1 MIDATIEL
9 VDCDI
14 KLQFSVILESDKKKV
29 LTEGIEKFDHW
40 PCNECLSVPTHRF
53 VYLRVCKCKT
63 LALNIISLA
72 VKMYFPHI
80 ELKYISAF
88 VASPLCY
95 PKIQYPFILGIKK
108 INLQGGWQV
117 STDADKAEMSSGTLQ
132 PPELYLEWCRS
143 YLHIIHT
150 DCLFNDQDLARSP

>member
-1 MIDATIEL
+1 M
-9 VDCDI
+9 
-14 KLQFSVILESDKKKV
+14 V
-29 LTEGIEKFDHW
+29 LTEEIEKSDHC

-72 VKMYFPHI
+72 VKMYFPT
-80 ELKYISAF
+80 LN
-88 VASPLCY
+88 LN
-95 PKIQYPFILGIKK
+95 ILVPSLSGHSVTQRFNIHLFLVLKK

-117 STDADKAEMSSGTLQ
+117 STHADKADLSSGTLQ
-132 PPELYLEWCRS
+132 PPELYLEQCRS

-150 DCLFNDQDLARSP
+150 DCLFNDQDLAHGP